1 MKRFLFFL
9 LIMLLF
15 PILGLF
21 AGGDSEGKSG
31 YSIYYIPS
39 NVANSQNVLVEL
51 TEAKSVNA
59 SSVGKSFS
67 EATQYSY
74 GSDNLVICCLMDTL
88 KDSVQSSNVNLTIT
102 SDDATGFFFKKDGN
116 ETVKVPFEIEIC
128 CVAFYKGNNKTD
140 YSSTVLRKKMSASSV
155 GDVSQEPISYETT
168 RQHYTIEWLGFIP
181 IPKTETEINPYDE
194 QTSFTWNSAG
204 QYTLSVSPSS
214 LSNTM
219 DTDSL
224 SSLQETNEEYP
235 NLIKYYYVCL
245 KIANNP
251 NLEEGLYTASI
262 TLNAIFTKQEL
273 NAEASSGTISEIINI
288 KGYVGE
294 KPEGSSDLTY
304 SFFVSPG
311 ANTYYMNLETVNGE
325 TIPAY
330 DIARLQFNYTYLNST
345 SDDPASTT
353 RRQKYVIYIS
363 PTSSIYT
370 DGKYAFRRNGTEAQL
385 ESFGNTV
392 EYDLYLET
400 SAGNYELI
408 SSSGHDYTGNGN
420 NSASN
425 AAAHYTSGMIGGAGK
440 ASNSGDHTY
449 YLYPV
454 YDRLQTSTGTN
465 SKYKETWTLDQ
476 HIYLKINSDQTEIFE
491 GDDARMHQ
499 TGSYTSA
506 IYFTVVTN

>member
-102 SDDATGFFFKKDGN
+102 SEDATGFFFKKDGN
-116 ETVKVPFEIEIC
+116 ETVKVPFEIEVC

-140 YSSTVLRKKMSASSV
+140 YSSTALRKKMSAPSAS
-155 GDVSQEPISYETT
+155 DASQETISYDTT
-168 RQHYTIEWLGFIP
+168 RQYYEWIVIIP
-181 IPKTETEINPYDE
+181 TTRTESHHYDE
-194 QTSFTWNSAG
+194 QTGFSWNGAG
-204 QYTLSVSPSS
+204 QYTLSVSPTS

-219 DTDSL
+219 NTNSL
-224 SSLQETNEEYP
+224 STLNETNEEYP

-262 TLNAIFTKQEL
+262 TLNANFTKQEL

-311 ANTYYMNLETVNGE
+311 ANTYYMNLETVKGE
-325 TIPAY
+325 TIPVY
-330 DIARLQFNYTYLNST
+330 DIARLQFNLTTMTKTST
-345 SDDPASTT
+345 DPASTT
-353 RRQKYVIYIS
+353 SRQKYKIYIS
-363 PTSSIYT
+363 PAPSIYT
-370 DGKYAFRRNGTEAQL
+370 NKEYEFRRNGTEAQ
-385 ESFGNTV
+385 EASFGNTV
-392 EYDLYLET
+392 EYDLYLQT
-400 SAGNYELI
+400 
-408 SSSGHDYTGNGN
+408 SSGYVSISETEQDFTGNGD
-420 NSASN
+420 NSAAD
-425 AAAHYTSGMIGGAGK
+425 AAAYFTSPNGKIGGAGK

-454 YDRLQTSTGTN
+454 YDSLQTSTGTN

-476 HIYLKINSDQTEIFE
+476 HIYLKINSDQTEILE
-491 GDDARMHQ
+491 GDDRRMHQ
-499 TGSYTSA
+499 TGSYTSV